1 MIKIGLLGFGTVGQA
16 VYTILTERKNI
27 IEEEIQDNFVVE
39 KILVKN
45 PEKHQNINSLI
56 TTNIKDI
63 TQDSNINLIIELTGA
78 VDEIVDEI
86 KACLLSRKSVITANK
101 ALVSKYYEDL
111 LEASKK
117 GKSKL
122 KFEAAVAGAIPIISQ
137 TKNIALLNDVS
148 EIIGVLNGTCNYI
161 LNQMENSL
169 SYEEALK
176 KAQELGYAEADPS
189 ADVDGL
195 DTRRKLRILSSL
207 IYQKPIKEEDIFLEG
222 ITKLTID
229 HLKQAKIKNKRY
241 KLVARATKNG
251 DYSVKPELVDEG
263 SILGGLVD
271 GENAI
276 IIKTSNAKELIF
288 KGMGAGG
295 RETAF
300 SVLSDFLNLFNC

>member
-86 KACLLSRKSVITANK
+86 KACLLSGKSVITANK

-137 TKNIALLNDVS
+137 TKNIALLNDIS